1 MPYNFHVQLV
11 LQHREFYEKEINIM
25 KFVIQY
31 LCEICFFLSFKNKKK
46 MIIFEKTFERINFSK
61 DLQTYNLQVENEAE
75 TSKYLKPQEAL

>member
-1 MPYNFHVQLV
+1 MRFAS
-11 LQHREFYEKEINIM
+11 
-25 KFVIQY
+25 
-31 LCEICFFLSFKNKKK
+31 FFRLKIKKK